1 MLHRSCSSREDF
13 GIAEVCGGA
22 ADLPRRFRTISTEHD
37 MHVSTKGRVALAA
50 MLDLA
55 HRQSSGPV
63 PLAAISRRTGV
74 SLSYL
79 EQLFSRLLRHELVA
93 STRGPGGGY
102 LPGRPLRDITVADVV
117 VAVDGAYRSAVTEET
132 AGESS
137 AHPGTLELWSDLYRS
152 MIDYLDAVTLQD
164 LVDQQREISPETAT
178 EAVVRPEGEPA
189 RLWATAG

>member
-1 MLHRSCSSREDF
+1 
-13 GIAEVCGGA
+13 
-22 ADLPRRFRTISTEHD
+22 

-50 MLDLA
+50 MIDLA
-55 HRQSSGPV
+55 LRQSSGPV

-117 VAVDGAYRSAVTEET
+117 VAVDGAYRSSVPDEPT
-132 AGESS
+132 GEAS
-137 AHPGTLELWSDLYRS
+137 AHPGTLELWSDLYKS
-152 MIDYLDAVTLQD
+152 MIEYLDAVTIQD
-164 LVDQQREISPETAT
+164 LVDGQAASAAR
-178 EAVVRPEGEPA
+178 EAVAFRPAAGRRGPKAAPVDEDGGA
-189 RLWATAG
+189 RRWAGAPPRVHAVADQAAAR

>member
-1 MLHRSCSSREDF
+1 
-13 GIAEVCGGA
+13 
-22 ADLPRRFRTISTEHD
+22 

-79 EQLFSRLLRHELVA
+79 EQLFARLLRHELVA

-102 LPGRPLRDITVADVV
+102 LPGRPLHDITVADVV
-117 VAVDGAYRSAVTEET
+117 VAVDGAYRSAVTDET

-164 LVDQQREISPETAT
+164 LVDRQREDSPQPAVAPRAAVRS
-178 EAVVRPEGEPA
+178 EAAPA
-189 RLWATAG
+189 RLWALAR